1 MTKVTCQ
8 DALHIR
14 HCPKKDASMFVAK
27 IPLLWRIIIIALLG
41 TIAWGLAFSRVLL
54 STDVHSAT
62 GVMAI
67 MACLFNGSCYLLNT
81 VYQAQGMMRSNIRWS
96 VNNRDFVCWFC
107 LLGTYGSTMWIQ
119 HVLQPDFVDSILL
132 SFLIVINSILTV
144 RFTPVVA
151 ISLMI
156 SGSMIYGLLIPHPAN
171 VFIGLYIATQ
181 QVVLWAFGLGVL
193 NELLEGQ
200 KLKTLTAEL
209 SMTQVRLEESTRMEE
224 RRKIRQDLHDKMGH
238 ELAAMNAH
246 LQILNKKLPGDQPN
260 NLKEVQDACQRL
272 FGTLSEVVGELKQ
285 QTSGHFYDHLL
296 EMIDKVPGL
305 DIRLDSTPD
314 LRIKDAMIASQL
326 LCCVQ
331 ESLTNILKHSNARRA
346 DISIQNEGDDLIVR
360 IRDNGDSVALL
371 RPGNGLRG
379 IRERMQRIGGNAEID
394 AQDEGG
400 VAVTLRIH
408 RRELI

>member
-1 MTKVTCQ
+1 
-8 DALHIR
+8 
-14 HCPKKDASMFVAK
+14 MFVAK

-41 TIAWGLAFSRVLL
+41 LAAWLLAFTRVLANVDID
-54 STDVHSAT
+54 SET
-62 GVMAI
+62 GVMAL
-67 MACLFNGSCYLLNT
+67 MTCLFNGLCYLLNT
-81 VYQAQGMMRSNIRWS
+81 VYQAQNMIRTRIRWS
-96 VNNRDFVCWFC
+96 VSNTDLVCWFC
-107 LLGTYGSTMWIQ
+107 LLGNYGSAMWIQ
-119 HVLQPDFVDSILL
+119 HIVQPDVVDSVLL
-132 SFLIVINSILTV
+132 SYMIVINSVLTV
-144 RFTPVVA
+144 RFSPFVA
-151 ISLMI
+151 ATLMI
-156 SGSMIYGLLIPHPAN
+156 CGSMMYGLLIPHPAN
-171 VFIGLYIATQ
+171 VFIGIYIAIQ
-181 QVVLWAFGLGVL
+181 QIVLWSFGLGVL

-209 SMTQVRLEESTRMEE
+209 TLTQARLEESTRLEE

-246 LQILNKKLPGDQPN
+246 LQILNKKLPGDQPVH
-260 NLKEVQDACQRL
+260 LKEVSDSCQRL

-305 DIRLDSTPD
+305 DIRLNSTPD

-346 DISIQNEGDDLIVR
+346 DIHIEHENDDLTIR
-360 IRDNGDSVALL
+360 IRDYGDSMALL

-379 IRERMQRIGGNAEID
+379 MQERMQRIGGSADIQALD
-394 AQDEGG
+394 DGG

-408 RRELI
+408 RRELL